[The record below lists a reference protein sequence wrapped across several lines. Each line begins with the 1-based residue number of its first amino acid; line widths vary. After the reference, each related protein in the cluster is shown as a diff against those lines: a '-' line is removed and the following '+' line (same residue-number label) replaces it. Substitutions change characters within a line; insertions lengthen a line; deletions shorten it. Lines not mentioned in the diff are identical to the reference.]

1 MTLNHESLTYLPGK
15 TPFNHQAN
23 VLDFIVQHMQTYKGG
38 AFLFDMG
45 TGKSATAL
53 HTARLLSRLPEDPI
67 DRIMIVCPKTLTS
80 TWWNEDPV
88 TPGQLQ
94 QHLPVVPPTIIWN
107 ASKYKTQKF
116 QNKLKDIANYRR
128 MAIAII
134 NIEAFQSSN
143 AHLNNFFVR
152 FNTMHKTLCIFDE
165 SSYIKNPKA
174 QRTKRLMKWRDAFAY
189 RLILTGTDIT
199 KDVLDYYAPLQFAI
213 PNIWTQYGM
222 ANYWAFR
229 ARYAIMKEI
238 PLQQGRTVKIVSG
251 YQRVDELIQRIDPY
265 VARVRKE
272 DCLDLPEKTYITV
285 PVTMNPEQKRVY
297 NMFIKEMMAEYEGV
311 WLTETQAIT
320 VRLRA
325 QQIAGGFFPE
335 TGEPIGENQKIKA
348 LLDDLH
354 GTTEKAI
361 IWANFK
367 HEVNAIAEALK
378 KEYGDYVVTYTGDQ
392 STVERTAAIAL
403 FTGDARFFVAT
414 PQAGGFGLNL
424 QFCTLQYWY
433 SRTQRMDLNKQ
444 AEERSH
450 RIGTKQPVIYKD
462 FIMQGTV
469 DEDIVQR
476 DRDRRTLLDGL
487 QTKDLKKITDV
498 LGIKSIAQYEY
509 A

>member
-1 MTLNHESLTYLPGK
+1 MDHTTLTYLPGK

-23 VLDFIVQHMQTYKGG
+23 VLDHIVDHMHTHDGG
-38 AFLFDMG
+38 YFFFDMG

-53 HTARLLSRLPEDPI
+53 HTGRLLSRLPEDPI
-67 DRIMIVCPKTLTS
+67 DRIVIICPKTLIS

-94 QHLPVVPPTIIWN
+94 QHLPIVPPTIIWDSAKFKTN
-107 ASKYKTQKF
+107 KYS
-116 QNKLKDIANYRR
+116 R
-128 MAIAII
+128 MFHGTIDRSGMVIAIV
-134 NIEAFQSSN
+134 NIEAFQSANKNLDQFFMYFLS
-143 AHLNNFFVR
+143 AHR
-152 FNTMHKTLCIFDE
+152 TLCILDE

-238 PLQQGRTVKIVSG
+238 PLQQGRLVKIVAG

-265 VARVRKE
+265 GFRVRKE
-272 DCLDLPEKTYITV
+272 DCLDLPEKTYVMV

-297 NMFIKEMMAEYEGV
+297 DTFIKEMMAEYEGV
-311 WLTETQAIT
+311 WLTETQAIV

-348 LLDDLH
+348 ILDDLH
-354 GTTEKAI
+354 GTTEKVI
-361 IWANFK
+361 VWANFK
-367 HEVNAIAEALK
+367 QEIYAIAEALK
-378 KEYGDYVVTYTGDQ
+378 KEYSLEGVVIYTGDQ
-392 STVERTAAIAL
+392 DTEARVKAISL
-403 FTGDARFFVAT
+403 FAGPVRFFVAT
-414 PQAGGFGLNL
+414 PHAGGFGLNL

-433 SRTQRMDLNKQ
+433 SRTQRMDVNKQ

-498 LGIKSIAQYEY
+498 LGIKSIAHYEY